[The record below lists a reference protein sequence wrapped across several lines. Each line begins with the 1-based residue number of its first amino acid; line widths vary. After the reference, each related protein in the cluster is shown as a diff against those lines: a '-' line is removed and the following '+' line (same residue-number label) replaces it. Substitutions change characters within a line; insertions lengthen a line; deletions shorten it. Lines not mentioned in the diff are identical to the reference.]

1 MESKGPFR
9 HGLRK
14 ADGGY
19 VLFGYIVGAWTGN
32 EVEIECTT
40 NDSVLNST
48 ISEDN
53 VHTIRAV
60 NILASSDLLQR
71 IGLLSQEYAM

>member
-1 MESKGPFR
+1 MP
-9 HGLRK
+9 
-14 ADGGY
+14 
-19 VLFGYIVGAWTGN
+19 T
-32 EVEIECTT
+32 EIECTA